1 MPFSHKLNGIFL
13 YGKKNTKYV
22 ERTALVRFAEA
33 DRSAALIPRRLSS
46 TNKLAI
52 TVRWS
57 ARNTFPLP
65 HAPQ

>member
-1 MPFSHKLNGIFL
+1 MPFSRELNGIFL

-33 DRSAALIPRRLSS
+33 DGSAGLIPRRLFPA
-46 TNKLAI
+46 NKLAI
-52 TVRWS
+52 SVRWP
-57 ARNTFPLP
+57 AHNTFPLP